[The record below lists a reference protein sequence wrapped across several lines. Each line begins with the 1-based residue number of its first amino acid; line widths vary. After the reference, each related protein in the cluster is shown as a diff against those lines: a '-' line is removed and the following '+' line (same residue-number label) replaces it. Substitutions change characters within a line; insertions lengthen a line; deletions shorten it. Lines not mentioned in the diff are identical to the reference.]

1 MQHPDIFR
9 LSQQSSFR
17 RRTYTSPYG
26 HVFHILGYEDLYL
39 DELYA
44 EHGNI
49 EVFAG
54 EDMRIPVINYWM
66 TDDDTPRRYFPDI
79 YVPSLNMVIEVKS
92 EYYFE
97 KEKDIVRTKAVYA
110 SKQYAFRIVIYHN
123 RKSKRKLYIGD
134 ASGLM
139 NL

>member
-1 MQHPDIFR
+1 M
-9 LSQQSSFR
+9 
-17 RRTYTSPYG
+17 YTSPFE

-54 EDMRIPVINYWM
+54 EDTRIPVIDYRMN
-66 TDDDTPRRYFPDI
+66 DDDTLHRYYPDI
-79 YVPSLNMVIEVKS
+79 YIPSLNMVIEVKS
-92 EYYFE
+92 GYYFD
-97 KEKDIVRTKAVYA
+97 KEKDVVKTKAVYT
-110 SKQYAFRIVIYHN
+110 SRQYAFRIVIYHN
-123 RKSKRKLYIGD
+123 RKWKRKLYIGD